1 MKKTLQIW
9 GTLILFLFL
18 FPMIITT
25 FPKGQSAKSSNL
37 VKESTY
43 MVYAANILEEET
55 ETEKEPEPEP
65 ESELMPIQASEAEG
79 KALLYFTHYHEAFKP
94 VTQAKE
100 GKITVSHQTENIT
113 KFGEKLKTQ
122 LQFNGIE
129 TDMIAVEVPHTGA
142 YNAIRPHVKKK
153 IQEKKYD
160 LIIDLHRDS
169 AGPDITTIAFNDEQ
183 YAKVAFVIG
192 MEHSNFERNRA
203 NAVLLKNEME
213 LLVPGITRN
222 LVMKHG
228 PGVDGK
234 YNQDLDPSLLV
245 VELGGIGNT
254 EDQLNRTI
262 AVLAKAATTVIENSN
277 RAEY

>member
-18 FPMIITT
+18 FPMLITT

-43 MVYAANILEEET
+43 MVYAANILEEEIVP
-55 ETEKEPEPEP
+55 ETIIEPALEP
-65 ESELMPIQASEAEG
+65 ASVTEG
-79 KALLYFTHYHEAFKP
+79 KALLYFTHFHEAFKP
-94 VTQAKE
+94 VTQARE
-100 GKITVSHQTENIT
+100 GKVTVSHQTENIT

-129 TDMIAVEVPHTGA
+129 TDMLAVEVPHTGA

-153 IQEKKYD
+153 MQEKKYD

-228 PGVDGK
+228 ANVDGK

-262 AVLAKAATTVIENSN
+262 AVLAKAAATVIENSN

>member
-1 MKKTLQIW
+1 
-9 GTLILFLFL
+9 
-18 FPMIITT
+18 
-25 FPKGQSAKSSNL
+25 
-37 VKESTY
+37 
-43 MVYAANILEEET
+43 MVYAANILEEDT
-55 ETEKEPEPEP
+55 APEPIPEP
-65 ESELMPIQASEAEG
+65 AQEVELEQTTGTEG

-113 KFGEKLKTQ
+113 KFGEKLKMQ

-129 TDMIAVEVPHTGA
+129 TDMLTAEVPHTGA
-142 YNAIRPHVKKK
+142 YNAIRPHVKKQM
-153 IQEKKYD
+153 QEKKYD

-169 AGPDITTIAFNDEQ
+169 AGPDITTIAFNDEK

-192 MEHSNFERNRA
+192 MEHPNFERNRA

-228 PGVDGK
+228 ANVDGK

-262 AVLAKAATTVIENSN
+262 GVLAQAVTTVIENSN
-277 RAEY
+277 RTDK

>member
-1 MKKTLQIW
+1 MPLKKTLQIW

-18 FPMIITT
+18 FPVIITAL
-25 FPKGQSAKSSNL
+25 PEGQSAKSSNL
-37 VKESTY
+37 VKEPTY
-43 MVYAANILEEET
+43 MVYASNITEEET
-55 ETEKEPEPEP
+55 VPEPTP
-65 ESELMPIQASEAEG
+65 VPVQASMTEG
-79 KALLYFTHYHEAFKP
+79 KALLYTTHFSEAFKP
-94 VTQAKE
+94 VTQEKE

-129 TDMIAVEVPHTGA
+129 TDMLTVEVPHNGA
-142 YNAIRPHVKKK
+142 YNKIRPHIKKQM
-153 IQEKKYD
+153 QEKKYD

-192 MEHSNFERNRA
+192 MEHRNFERNRA
-203 NAVLLKNEME
+203 NATLLKNEME
-213 LLVPGITRN
+213 LLVPGITRS
-222 LVMKHG
+222 LVMLHG

-245 VELGGIGNT
+245 VELGGVGNT
-254 EDQLNRTI
+254 EDQQNRTI

-277 RAEY
+277 RVE

>member
-18 FPMIITT
+18 FPMFITS
-25 FPKGQSAKSSNL
+25 FPKGQSPKSSNL
-37 VKESTY
+37 VKDSTY
-43 MVYAANILEEET
+43 MVYASNIMEEET
-55 ETEKEPEPEP
+55 VPELEPEPEP
-65 ESELMPIQASEAEG
+65 EPEIEIESTSVTEG
-79 KALLYFTHYHEAFKP
+79 KALLYFTHFHEAFKP

-100 GKITVSHQTENIT
+100 GKVTVSHNTENIT

-129 TDMIAVEVPHTGA
+129 TDMLVVEVPHTGA
-142 YNAIRPHVKKK
+142 YNSIRPHVEKQM
-153 IQEKKYD
+153 QEKKYD

-169 AGPDITTIAFNDEQ
+169 VGPNITTIAYDEDQ

-192 MEHSNFERNRA
+192 MEHPNFERNRA
-203 NAVLLKNEME
+203 KALLLKKEME
-213 LLVPGITRN
+213 LLVPGITRD

-228 PGVDGK
+228 PSVDGK

-245 VELGGIGNT
+245 VELGGIGNS
-254 EDQLNRTI
+254 EDQLNRTVT
-262 AVLAKAATTVIENSN
+262 VLAKAAATVIENSN
-277 RAEY
+277 LVE

>member
-1 MKKTLQIW
+1 LKKTLQIW

-18 FPMIITT
+18 FPVFINTL
-25 FPKGQSAKSSNL
+25 PEGQPTKTSKI

-43 MVYAANILEEET
+43 MVYAANIMEEDEV
-55 ETEKEPEPEP
+55 EEPAQTPN
-65 ESELMPIQASEAEG
+65 G
-79 KALLYFTHYHEAFKP
+79 KAMLYFTHSQEAFEP
-94 VTQAKE
+94 VTKAKN
-100 GKITVSHQTENIT
+100 GKIAVSHQTENIT

-122 LQFNGIE
+122 LLFNGIE
-129 TDMIAVEVPHTGA
+129 TDILSVEVPHTGA
-142 YNAIRPHVKKK
+142 YKKIRPFVEKQL
-153 IQEKKYD
+153 QEKKYD
-160 LIIDLHRDS
+160 LIIDLHRD
-169 AGPDITTIAFNDEQ
+169 ALGRDKTTITYNEEK

-192 MEHSNFERNRA
+192 MEHPSFELNRA

-228 PGVDGK
+228 AGVDGK

-254 EDQLNRTI
+254 EEELNRTVAVI
-262 AVLAKAATTVIENSN
+262 ANAAATVIENSN
-277 RAEY
+277 RVEY

>member
-1 MKKTLQIW
+1 ML
-9 GTLILFLFL
+9 
-18 FPMIITT
+18 ITT
-25 FPKGQSAKSSNL
+25 FPKGQSGKSSTI

-43 MVYAANILEEET
+43 MVYAANIMEGDVEEE
-55 ETEKEPEPEP
+55 EEIEPVPTQTQTATP
-65 ESELMPIQASEAEG
+65 VVEG
-79 KALLYFTHYHEAFKP
+79 RALLYFTHFHEAFKP

-122 LQFNGIE
+122 LQFSGIE
-129 TDMIAVEVPHTGA
+129 TDLIPVEVPHTGA
-142 YNAIRPHVKKK
+142 YNAIRPHVKKR

-169 AGPDITTIAFNDEQ
+169 AGPDITTIAVNEVK
-183 YAKVAFVIG
+183 YARVAFVIG
-192 MEHSNFERNRA
+192 MEHPNFERNRA
-203 NAVLLKNEME
+203 KAVLLKNEME
-213 LLVPGITRN
+213 KLVPGITRD

-245 VELGGIGNT
+245 VELGGVGNT

-262 AVLAKAATTVIENSN
+262 AVVAKAAATVIENSN
-277 RAEY
+277 SVE

>member
-18 FPMIITT
+18 FPMLITT

-43 MVYAANILEEET
+43 MVYAANVMEEET
-55 ETEKEPEPEP
+55 LPEPTQEP
-65 ESELMPIQASEAEG
+65 MPDPEQASVGEG
-79 KALLYFTHYHEAFKP
+79 KALLYFTHFHEAFKP
-94 VTQAKE
+94 VTQAKQ
-100 GKITVSHQTENIT
+100 GKITVSNQTENIT

-129 TDMIAVEVPHTGA
+129 TDMLDVEVPHTGA
-142 YNAIRPHVKKK
+142 YNSIRPHVKKQM
-153 IQEKKYD
+153 QEKKYD

-169 AGPDITTIAFNDEQ
+169 AGPDITTIAVNNEQ

-192 MEHSNFERNRA
+192 MEHPNFERNRA

-213 LLVPGITRN
+213 LLVPGITRS

-245 VELGGIGNT
+245 VELGGVGNT
-254 EDQLNRTI
+254 EAQLNRTI
-262 AVLAKAATTVIENSN
+262 AVIAKAAATVIENAN
-277 RAEY
+277 QVD